1 MNKTKTLQMNG
12 WKRYRAGA
20 KVSVILLF
28 ISLSFSCKEID
39 LYERL
44 KNIPGGN
51 WQLNE
56 KLSYSLDI
64 KDSTKEYYIY
74 TTIRHTATY
83 PYRNIWVTLG
93 LQMPG
98 SDSMTTQDF
107 NIPLANNEQWLGAG
121 MNDVYE
127 RRVRL
132 FGNPVRFPASGTVQF
147 TLNHIMREDPLP
159 GILQAGIRIEPV
171 P

>member
-1 MNKTKTLQMNG
+1 
-12 WKRYRAGA
+12 
-20 KVSVILLF
+20 
-28 ISLSFSCKEID
+28 
-39 LYERL
+39 
-44 KNIPGGN
+44 
-51 WQLNE
+51 
-56 KLSYSLDI
+56 
-64 KDSTKEYYIY
+64 
-74 TTIRHTATY
+74 
-83 PYRNIWVTLG
+83 
-93 LQMPG
+93 MPG
-98 SDSMTTQDF
+98 SDSMTMQDF

-132 FGNPVRFPASGTVQF
+132 FGNPVRFPATGTVQF